1 MITIEQI
8 KAARAL
14 LKWGQADLAHA
25 ASVSLPALGNL
36 ERGAVTPR
44 LKTLEAIRVALEAA
58 GIEFIEGPGVRCQRE
73 ALHIEML
80 EGKDVIKRLFEDI
93 FHTLQEKGGELL
105 VRGVS
110 ESRFMREAR
119 APLISYLQKVHRH
132 KRIKNRI
139 LVCEGD
145 RRFVGKRES
154 SVYRW
159 VEKEIFGVVPCYIY
173 WDKYAVLLWGSPLR
187 AVITQ
192 NPSLAETYRRQFE
205 ADWRRAI
212 IPPKDIGYDWDEKQ

>member
-14 LKWGQADLAHA
+14 LSWGQAELARFA
-25 ASVSLPALGNL
+25 GISLPALGNL

-44 LKTLEAIRVALEAA
+44 PKTLQAIQTAMEAA
-58 GIEFIEGPGVRCQRE
+58 GIEFIDGPGVRHQRE
-73 ALHIEML
+73 MLRITML
-80 EGKDVIKRLFEDI
+80 EGEGVFKKLFED
-93 FHTLQEKGGELL
+93 FFVTLRKDGGELL

-110 ESRFMREAR
+110 ENKFMKDAREHLLA
-119 APLISYLQKVHRH
+119 YLHRVHRH
-132 KRIKNRI
+132 KRIRNQL

-154 SVYRW
+154 SHYRW
-159 VEKEIFGVVPCYIY
+159 VDKDTFGFVPSYIY
-173 WDKYAVLLWGSPLR
+173 RDKYAVLLWGPPLR

-192 NPSLAETYRRQFE
+192 NLSLAETYRRQFE
-205 ADWRRAI
+205 ADWRHAI
-212 IPPKDIGYDWDEKQ
+212 IPPKDIVYDWQED